1 MQQLSLFPEPAV
13 RQRTYVR
20 DRTGKFA
27 TQSQREVIQATR
39 MAAHYKLM
47 YEAEHRKLKPIIKR
61 LITVEREL
69 NTLKNRKS

>member
-13 RQRTYVR
+13 RHRTYVR

-27 TQSQREVIQATR
+27 TQSQRDVLQATR
-39 MAAHYKLM
+39 LVAHYKLM

-61 LITVEREL
+61 LIIVEREL
-69 NTLKNRKS
+69 NTLKNRQS